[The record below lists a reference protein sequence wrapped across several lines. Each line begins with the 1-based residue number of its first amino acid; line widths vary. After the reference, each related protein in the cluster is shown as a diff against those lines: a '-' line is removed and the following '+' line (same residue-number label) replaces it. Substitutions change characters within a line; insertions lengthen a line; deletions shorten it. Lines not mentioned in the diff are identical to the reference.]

1 MSILLHVSVQIFLR
15 HLFPTNNPHGLG
27 NDPSLSPVGFCMG
40 LHDSQYPNSSD
51 LSVWI
56 CQYCSTRSDWNQH
69 DSCPQCSVCTRGRR
83 RQTEKTVKDSTNCV
97 LEMDH
102 GETFPAIYLG
112 QDVDVC
118 FCEENN
124 VTEVVVSHCEGGKL
138 RMAMDEFQSQ
148 VNKREMIIS
157 CYALSDFSSFALDE
171 EYEPSAYLTRLIKS
185 TFPWLKTAKKEPK
198 RTARSKLAADNAD
211 YMRKFQFMGGDLDS
225 EQGILQTGLV
235 IETVRGHTP
244 GTKSRVGLYDR
255 SDRRKHGNYCESSIF
270 VARNRC

>member
-1 MSILLHVSVQIFLR
+1 M
-15 HLFPTNNPHGLG
+15 
-27 NDPSLSPVGFCMG
+27 
-40 LHDSQYPNSSD
+40 
-51 LSVWI
+51 
-56 CQYCSTRSDWNQH
+56 
-69 DSCPQCSVCTRGRR
+69 
-83 RQTEKTVKDSTNCV
+83 RQTEKTVKDSTNFV

-124 VTEVVVSHCEGGKL
+124 VTEIVVSHCEGGKL

-148 VNKREMIIS
+148 VNKREMLIS
-157 CYALSDFSSFALDE
+157 CYALSDFSSSALDE
-171 EYEPSAYLTRLIKS
+171 DYEPSAYLARLIKS

-244 GTKSRVGLYDR
+244 GTKSHVGLYDG
-255 SDRRKHGNYCESSIF
+255 SDLGKHGNYCESSILWQEDNCQCSMYQHLDEF
-270 VARNRC
+270 YHGVLPNEGRDAYWKGLSHNVKCIHLDTSTDHLYDPTNLLFRSSLTQETPKWKGNPY